1 MKGKFDF
8 AGWVTRN
15 DIKCADGRTIRR
27 DAFAH
32 CDGMVVPLVYN
43 HGHDSL
49 EDVLGHV
56 LLENRPEGVYGYVT
70 TNDTENG
77 KLAKQLV
84 HSGDIVSF
92 SIYANN
98 LTQSKSKDV
107 THGDIKEVSLVLAG
121 ANPEAYIDTFFEHGI
136 EGDEGMYFYMGE
148 GESDF
153 EMDVI
158 RHSATVTNNEREEND
173 MAREEL
179 MHSDDISEVMD
190 AFNNMSEEDQET
202 CRAMVGLALADAEV
216 EGSDVDDYD
225 EYEDVDDE
233 DYEDDDEEYDEDDE
247 EYDEDDD
254 EYDDD
259 EYEDE
264 DSEEYDEDYD
274 YEGGDDMKHNA
285 FDIEDMEYYDDG
297 VLEHSDMVNIIEA
310 GKRGGSL
317 KEAYNDYCLAHSIPM
332 DGMVG
337 PSQATINQD
346 YAVRDM
352 DMLFPE
358 YKSLSVRPE
367 FIKRDTAWAD
377 IVLAGVHK
385 IPFKRVKSM
394 YADITEDEARAKG
407 YIKGTQK
414 ATEVFTLLKRTTDP
428 QTIYKM
434 QKLDRDDILDIEDF
448 DVVAWIKGEMEIMF
462 TEEKARAILIG
473 DGRTAVDPYKI
484 QEIHIRPIITDVD
497 LYNIKVSVNV
507 AANATND
514 AIYKEFRKAILRAR
528 KNYKGSGNPIL
539 FTTEEVL
546 TELLLLE
553 DGIGHPLY
561 KTEAELATAL
571 RVSRI
576 VTVEVMENQTVT
588 INNASKPLMGV
599 IVNLNDY
606 AVGGDTAKERGLFD
620 DFDIDFNQY
629 KYLIET
635 RMSGALTKPFSAM
648 TIYLNQAAASGNGG
662 NG

>member
-15 DIKCADGRTIRR
+15 DVKCADGRTIRR
-27 DAFAH
+27 DAFKH
-32 CDGMVVPLVYN
+32 CDGMEVPLVYN

-56 LLENRPEGVYGYVT
+56 LLENRPEGVYGYVK
-70 TNDTENG
+70 TNNTENG
-77 KLAKQLV
+77 KLAKELV
-84 HSGDIVSF
+84 RSGDIVSF

-148 GESDF
+148 GDSELTT
-153 EMDVI
+153 DVI
-158 RHSATVTNNEREEND
+158 QHSATNNNDEREEND

-179 MHSDDISEVMD
+179 KHSDSDFSSVYED
-190 AFNNMSEEDQET
+190 FQNMSEEDQRT
-202 CRAMVGLALADAEV
+202 CAAMVGLALADAEV
-216 EGSDVDDYD
+216 GHA
-225 EYEDVDDE
+225 DDE
-233 DYEDDDEEYDEDDE
+233 DDDDYEEDDGEYYE
-247 EYDEDDD
+247 DEDDD
-254 EYDDD
+254 EYEDDPDDYEEDEYEDEDDD
-259 EYEDE
+259 EYED
-264 DSEEYDEDYD
+264 DD

-285 FDIEDMEYYDDG
+285 FEVDEMEYQDN
-297 VLEHSDMVNIIEA
+297 VLEHSDQVSIIEA
-310 GKRGGSL
+310 ARRGGSL
-317 KEAYNDYCLAHSIPM
+317 KEAFNDYCLAHSIPM

-473 DGRTAVDPYKI
+473 DGRSAVDPYKI
-484 QEIHIRPIITDVD
+484 QEIHIRPVITDVD
-497 LYNIKVSVNV
+497 LYNIKVAVTVENGSLPEV
-507 AANATND
+507 
-514 AIYKEFRKAILRAR
+514 IYKEFRKAVLRAR
-528 KNYKGSGNPIL
+528 KQYKGSGNPIL

-561 KTEAELATAL
+561 KTVNELETAL

-576 VTVEVMENQTVT
+576 VTVEVMEGKTVS
-588 INNASKPLMGV
+588 IGNADKPLLGV
-599 IVNLNDY
+599 ILNLNDY
-606 AVGGDTAKERGLFD
+606 TVGGDTAKERGMFD

-648 TIYLNQAAASGNGG
+648 TIYLNEKPKNSSSNG
-662 NG
+662 